1 MSLAFK
7 IAVDEVWDLDPASS
21 PPRALCL
28 GFTLT
33 SPTGFAFDGMVH
45 RGDRAGTSGSWVR
58 LFRPG
63 TTDTHFMRVNIIL
76 PDSPHTQ
83 CVEAFHLDP
92 VSALFKAM
100 PGLRREL
107 HEVSLFGPVEI
118 IVFTPH

>member
-1 MSLAFK
+1 MSLAVK
-7 IAVDEVWDLDPASS
+7 IAVDEVWDLDPASP

-33 SPTGFAFDGMVH
+33 SPTGFTFDGMVH
-45 RGDRAGTSGSWVR
+45 RGNRADTTGPWAR

-63 TTDTHFMRVNIIL
+63 PADSHIMRVNVIL
-76 PDSPHTQ
+76 PDSPHTGRVQ
-83 CVEAFHLDP
+83 AFHLDP
-92 VSALFKAM
+92 VSALFKAL

-107 HEVSLFGPVEI
+107 PQVSLFGPVEI